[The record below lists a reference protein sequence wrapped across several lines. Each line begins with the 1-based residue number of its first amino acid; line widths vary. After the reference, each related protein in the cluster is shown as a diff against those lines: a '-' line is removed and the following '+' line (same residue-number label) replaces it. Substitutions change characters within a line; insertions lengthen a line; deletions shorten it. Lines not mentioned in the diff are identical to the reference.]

1 VEPLISHPWQLCD
14 GIVTAPSRG
23 SVGAHCYTC
32 CVLSALTV
40 ENLLLIERAELSLA
54 PGLNVFTGETGAGKT
69 VLAHALDLL
78 LGGRSRPGIVRPG
91 SSEAYVEGVFDIS
104 PALHQEIARQLPA
117 CVSEA
122 EYDSVIVA
130 RRVGLDGRT
139 RAFVNGRTI
148 TVSDLREL
156 GVKLLTF
163 YGQHE
168 HRKLTLATAQLAIL
182 DAFCGVEHER
192 RLEECARIHRDVHKL
207 EVELEDL
214 EDMSTVRERELD
226 LLNHEIAEIEAAA
239 PQESEYQDLLVSRER
254 LKRLDSLQSA
264 VSAATEALTG
274 EGAQGRGALELLALS
289 AASLEAVENVD
300 PQLDALSARQ
310 RTLLLEAEDLSSE
323 LRRYSEQVG
332 AGPADI
338 DSIEDRLAELE
349 RLMRKHGESISA
361 VLEHAERS
369 RTRRDQLLGAE
380 VAFNDVTQRL
390 QATRSERDQRMTTL
404 HETRSRAAPLLS
416 DAVRERL
423 KELAMPEV
431 SFEIRLIDRD
441 PGPSGRD
448 GAEFEISTNPGV
460 RPGPLRE
467 IASGGELS
475 RVMLALTTVDSHDGA
490 GKGSRDALQTLIFD
504 EVDAGIGGHTARIVG
519 ERLHELGEQ
528 RQVLCITH
536 LAQIASLADRHFSV
550 AKDTSAKPTRTT
562 VRQLEEAE
570 MVSELV
576 RMLGASDQDTAARSH
591 VEELRR
597 AA

>member
-1 VEPLISHPWQLCD
+1 
-14 GIVTAPSRG
+14 
-23 SVGAHCYTC
+23 
-32 CVLSALTV
+32 VLSALTV

-78 LGGRSRPGIVRPG
+78 LGGRCRPGIVRPG
-91 SSEAYVEGVFDIS
+91 SPEAYVEGVFEVS
-104 PALHQEIARQLPA
+104 PAQYEELARQLPA
-117 CVSEA
+117 CISET
-122 EYDSVIVA
+122 EHDSVIVA

-139 RAFVNGRTI
+139 RAFVNGRTV
-148 TVSDLREL
+148 TVGDLREL

-168 HRKLTLATAQLAIL
+168 HRKLTLAAAQLAIL

-192 RLEECARIHRDVHKL
+192 RLEECASIHRDVHKL
-207 EVELEDL
+207 EVELDGLKE
-214 EDMSTVRERELD
+214 MSAVRERELD
-226 LLNHEIAEIEAAA
+226 LLKHEIAEIEATA
-239 PQESEYQDLLVSRER
+239 PRESEYQDLLVSRER
-254 LKRLDSLQSA
+254 LKRLDALETA
-264 VSAATEALTG
+264 IGTATEALTG
-274 EGAQGRGALELLALS
+274 DGAQGRGALDLLAVS
-289 AASLEAVENVD
+289 AASLEAVEEVD
-300 PQLDALSARQ
+300 PELDALSARQ

-323 LRRYSEQVG
+323 LRGYSERVG
-332 AGPADI
+332 AGPENI
-338 DSIEDRLAELE
+338 DSIEDRLSELE
-349 RLMRKHGESISA
+349 RLMRKHGDSIAA
-361 VLEHAERS
+361 VLEHLERS

-390 QATRSERDQRMTTL
+390 QATRAERDQRMTTL
-404 HETRSRAAPLLS
+404 HDTRSRAAPLLS

-423 KELAMPEV
+423 KELAMPDV
-431 SFEIRLIDRD
+431 SFEIRLLDRD

-475 RVMLALTTVDSHDGA
+475 RVMLALTTVDCRDGA
-490 GKGSRDALQTLIFD
+490 RKSSGEALQTLIFD

-519 ERLHELGEQ
+519 ERLRELGEQ

-550 AKDTSAKPTRTT
+550 AKDTTAKPTRTT
-562 VRQLEEAE
+562 VCQLEEAE
-570 MVSELV
+570 VDSELV

-591 VEELRR
+591 VKELRR